1 MRSISIIA
9 LSTLLSAAA
18 FVSKAQDKKAVDSN
32 FTDYKKPHRSI
43 TEGAVTIE
51 GNLINYQAIAGT
63 LILKNNVDS
72 PTASIFFTAYFK
84 TGGKDAS
91 QRPLTF
97 IYNGGPGSATLWL
110 HMGAWGP
117 QRVYLKD
124 TSRTKAPYKTVNNEY
139 SLLDASDLV
148 FIDAPGTGFGKI
160 ITKEFGGAGLTKDFF
175 GIDQD
180 GKAFAAFIH
189 QFLSEYNRWNSP
201 KYLFGESYGTF
212 RSAVVANILQN
223 QYSVGLNGIDRK
235 STRLNSSHP
244 SISRMPSSA

>member
-1 MRSISIIA
+1 MIA
-9 LSTLLSAAA
+9 LSALLLMAGY
-18 FVSKAQDKKAVDSN
+18 VSKAQDKKTVDSN

-43 TEGAVTIE
+43 TEGMVTVE
-51 GNLINYQAIAGT
+51 GNLINYQAVAGT
-63 LILKNNVDS
+63 LILKNKLDT

-84 TGGKDAS
+84 TGGKDAA

-124 TSRTKAPYKTVNNEY
+124 TVRTKAPYKTVSNEY

-148 FIDAPGTGFGKI
+148 FIDAPGTGFGRI
-160 ITKEFGGAGLTKDFF
+160 ITKEMGGAGVPKDFF

-180 GKAFAAFIH
+180 GQAFAAFIS

-201 KYLFGESYGTF
+201 QIPVWRKLWHLPLCGSGQHFTVPIQYRTERRYFVVPIAYL
-212 RSAVVANILQN
+212 
-223 QYSVGLNGIDRK
+223 
-235 STRLNSSHP
+235 
-244 SISRMPSSA
+244 